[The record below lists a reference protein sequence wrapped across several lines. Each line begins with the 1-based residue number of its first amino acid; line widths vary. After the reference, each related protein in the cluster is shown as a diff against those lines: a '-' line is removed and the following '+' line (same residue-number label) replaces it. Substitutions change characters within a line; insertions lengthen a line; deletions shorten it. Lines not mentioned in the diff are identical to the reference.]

1 MSKPNLELT
10 PQQRMA
16 QVAALLARGALRLK
30 RSTIIEQ
37 SNPSEE
43 LPESA
48 QGGLES
54 GANPRLSESRRF
66 GF

>member
-1 MSKPNLELT
+1 MSTPNQELT
-10 PQQRMA
+10 PQQQMA
-16 QVAALLARGALRLK
+16 QVAAVLAQAALRLK
-30 RSTIIEQ
+30 RATIIEQ
-37 SNPSEE
+37 SNAPEE

>member
-1 MSKPNLELT
+1 MSTPNQELT

-16 QVAALLARGALRLK
+16 QIAALLARGALRLK
-30 RSTIIEQ
+30 RVTIIEQ
-37 SNPSEE
+37 SNAPKE

>member
-1 MSKPNLELT
+1 MSKPNQELT
-10 PQQRMA
+10 SQQRMA
-16 QVAALLARGALRLK
+16 QVAALLAQGALRLK
-30 RSTIIEQ
+30 RATDIVQ
-37 SNPSEE
+37 SSVPEE

>member
-1 MSKPNLELT
+1 MSTPNQDLT
-10 PQQRMA
+10 PQQRLA
-16 QVAALLARGALRLK
+16 QVAAILALGALRLK
-30 RSTIIEQ
+30 RATIIEQ
-37 SNPSEE
+37 SNAPEE
-43 LPESA
+43 LSESA